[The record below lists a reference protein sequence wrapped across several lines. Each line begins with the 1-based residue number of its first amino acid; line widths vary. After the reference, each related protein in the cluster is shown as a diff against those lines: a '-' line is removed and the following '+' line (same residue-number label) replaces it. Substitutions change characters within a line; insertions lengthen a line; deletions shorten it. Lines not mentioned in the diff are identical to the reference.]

1 MKLAVPTQD
10 KSTESSS
17 NLASLFRQNI
27 QTYAIILALVFIW
40 IFFAFLTDG
49 RYLSPQNF
57 SNLFRQMTVTAF
69 MGIGMVLVIVT
80 GNIDLSVGKLAG
92 FVSVVVAYFQAEIW
106 TDIIP
111 DMPIVAA
118 TLSVFIGLAVG
129 CLWGVVQGYII
140 AHLNVPSFIVTLGSM
155 FILNGAILLVTQGKT
170 IPANQ
175 PGIAYIAQG
184 YLSSWGGWIM
194 AGLIVVALYF
204 TTFRSRQRKKSHGF
218 DLSSVYLD
226 YGLTTFF
233 AFLVVGYVFIVN
245 RYNGVQ
251 IPVLLLAVASVILS
265 YMAMNTRF
273 GRYAYA
279 IGGNREAARLSGINI
294 RNNIFL
300 VFVLMGFLCGVAG
313 VVLASYVGYGTIAA
327 GQGYELD
334 AIAAA
339 ILGGTSTLGGVGTVW
354 GALIGALIMSSL
366 SNGLQLLNVAPSWQ
380 YLLKGAVL
388 VVAVYADVTFKKK
401 S

>member
-1 MKLAVPTQD
+1 MKIAVPTKE
-10 KSTESSS
+10 KSTEPTS

-40 IFFAFLTDG
+40 VFFAFLTDG
-49 RYLSPQNF
+49 RYLSAQNF

-111 DMPIVAA
+111 NMPIVAA
-118 TLSVFIGLAVG
+118 TLSIFIGLAVG
-129 CLWGVVQGYII
+129 SLWGVVQGYII

-184 YLSSWGGWIM
+184 YLNNWGGWIL
-194 AGLIVVALYF
+194 AGLVVAALYF
-204 TTFRSRQRKKSHGF
+204 TIFRSRQRKKSHGF

-233 AFLVVGYVFIVN
+233 ALLVLGYVFIVN

-251 IPVLLLAVASVILS
+251 IPVLLLAIASVILS

-279 IGGNREAARLSGINI
+279 IGGNRDAARLSGINI

-380 YLLKGAVL
+380 YLLKGLVL
-388 VVAVYADVTFKKK
+388 VLAVYADVTFKKK

>member
-1 MKLAVPTQD
+1 MKLAIPA
-10 KSTESSS
+10 KSKESTSD
-17 NLASLFRQNI
+17 LAGLFRRNI
-27 QTYAIILALVFIW
+27 QTYAIILALIFIW

-92 FVSVVVAYFQAEIW
+92 FVSVMVAYFQAEIW
-106 TDIIP
+106 TDVIP

-118 TLSVFIGLAVG
+118 TLSIFIGLAVG
-129 CLWGVVQGYII
+129 ALWGVVQGYII

-155 FILNGAILLVTQGKT
+155 FILNGAILWRTAGKT

-175 PGIAYIAQG
+175 PGLSYIAQG
-184 YLSSWGGWIM
+184 YLSSISGWII
-194 AGLIVVALYF
+194 AGLIVAALYF
-204 TTFRSRQRKKSHGF
+204 TMFRGRQRKKAHGF
-218 DLSSVYLD
+218 DLTNIYLD
-226 YGLTTFF
+226 IGLTTFF
-233 AFLVVGYVFIVN
+233 SILVVGYVFIVN
-245 RYNGVQ
+245 KYNGVQ
-251 IPVLLLAVASVILS
+251 FPVLLLAIASVILT
-265 YMAMNTRF
+265 YMAVNTRF

-334 AIAAA
+334 AIASA
-339 ILGGTSTLGGVGTVW
+339 ILGGTSTLGGVGTIW

-366 SNGLQLLNVAPSWQ
+366 SNGLQLLNVAPAWQ

-388 VVAVYADVTFKKK
+388 VLAVYADVTFKKK
-401 S
+401 G

>member
-17 NLASLFRQNI
+17 NLARMFRQNI

-106 TDIIP
+106 TGIIP

-118 TLSVFIGLAVG
+118 TLSVFVGLAVG
-129 CLWGVVQGYII
+129 SLWGVVQGYII

-184 YLSSWGGWIM
+184 YLSSWGGWII
-194 AGLIVVALYF
+194 AGLIVAALFF

-218 DLSSVYLD
+218 DLASVYLD

-233 AFLVVGYVFIVN
+233 ALLVVGYVFIVN

-251 IPVLLLAVASVILS
+251 IPVLLLAIASVILS

-380 YLLKGAVL
+380 YLLKGLVL
-388 VVAVYADVTFKKK
+388 VLAVYADVTFKKK

>member
-1 MKLAVPTQD
+1 M
-10 KSTESSS
+10 
-17 NLASLFRQNI
+17 NLTSDLLKLFRRNI
-27 QTYAIILALVFIW
+27 QTYAIVLAMVFIW
-40 IFFAFLTDG
+40 VFFAFLTDG
-49 RYLSPQNF
+49 AYLSAQNF

-69 MGIGMVLVIVT
+69 LAVGMVLVIVT

-92 FVSVVVAYFQAEIW
+92 FVSVVVAYFQATIW
-106 TDIIP
+106 TQV
-111 DMPIVAA
+111 MPEQTIVAA

-129 CLWGVVQGYII
+129 TLWGVLQGYIV
-140 AHLNVPSFIVTLGSM
+140 AYLNVPSFIVTLGSM

-175 PGIAYIAQG
+175 PAIAVIAQG
-184 YLSSWGGWIM
+184 YLPSIAGWII
-194 AGLIVVALYF
+194 AALVVAYLYLNM
-204 TTFRSRQRKKSHGF
+204 FRSRQKKKEHGF
-218 DLSSVYLD
+218 ELANFNLDLLITS
-226 YGLTTFF
+226 FF
-233 AFLVVGYVFIVN
+233 AFLAIGYVYYVN
-245 RYNGVQ
+245 QYKGVQ
-251 IPVLLLAVASVILS
+251 MPVLLLAITTVIIS
-265 YMAMNTRF
+265 YMASNTRF

-294 RNNIFL
+294 RKRIFQ
-300 VFVLMGFLCGVAG
+300 VMVLMGLLCGIGG

-339 ILGGTSTLGGVGTVW
+339 ILGGTSTLGGVGTIF

-380 YLLKGAVL
+380 YLLKGVVL
-388 VVAVYADVTFKKK
+388 VLAVYADVTFKKK
-401 S
+401 Q

>member
-1 MKLAVPTQD
+1 MKLAVPTQE
-10 KSTESSS
+10 KPTESSS
-17 NLASLFRQNI
+17 NLVSMFRQNI

-111 DMPIVAA
+111 NMPIVAA

-129 CLWGVVQGYII
+129 SLWGVVQGYII

-194 AGLIVVALYF
+194 AGLIVVALFF
-204 TTFRSRQRKKSHGF
+204 TMFRSRQRKKSHGF

-233 AFLVVGYVFIVN
+233 ALLVVGYVFIVN

-251 IPVLLLAVASVILS
+251 IPVLLLAIASVILS

-339 ILGGTSTLGGVGTVW
+339 ILGGTSTLGGVGTIW

-380 YLLKGAVL
+380 YLLKGVVL
-388 VVAVYADVTFKKK
+388 VLAVYADVTFKKK